1 MKKLSPRVWL
11 TLVLVGLVGQFAW
24 TIENMYFNVYLYNT
38 ISTDPGYISAM
49 VGWSAAAATLT
60 TLLMGALSD
69 RVGKR
74 KLFIC
79 GGYLLWGLSTAAF
92 GLVTVENAAKLFPA
106 AAATAAA
113 AVMIVV
119 LDCVM
124 TFFGSTANDAAFNAW
139 ITDTVPN
146 EARGKAESV
155 LAILPLISMLVIFG
169 LFDGM
174 TQRGEWQKF
183 FGIFGGLVVLTG
195 LVSVFLIPE
204 PKLEP
209 RKEPYLPT
217 LVYGLR
223 PAVVKENPAL
233 YLSFA
238 AFCLFSVA
246 VQVFFPYLII
256 YMQNYLHFDGYAL
269 VLGIVL
275 IFASVVSVLSGRMI
289 DRLGE
294 LTCVLPAAGVMFA
307 IVQPWASN
315 QFGKPDEPTQIVMV
329 QEETHTQETETG
341 QTEQKADDEKETAK
355 GRKKNS
361 KETDAIEEYRMHY
374 DQMKNVVDSAENSLV
389 KIKSYVAKMD
399 WFSESYEN
407 VTETSGLVFR
417 VDSNWLY
424 ILTSSRFIKSAQ
436 QITVTFP
443 GGEVADA
450 AVRQQDTVTELA
462 ILEIPLK
469 SIKESTIQSI
479 SAISIKGISSVEKG
493 EPVIA
498 VGSPMGYTDSINYGM
513 ITSITECEDVDGE
526 YKVIA
531 TDMAASD
538 MSYGFLLNLDGNMVG
553 IVAQKFKQ
561 TGAADTLTALGI
573 SDISYLLE
581 MLAAG
586 RSLPYTGVVGKSV
599 SADVAEHFSVPYGIY
614 VKKVNTD
621 SPAMYAGIQAA
632 DVITEINGESVGSM
646 SEYEDILR
654 KYQEGDTLKI
664 KVRRKS
670 IGGYADIEMK
680 LVMGAR

>member
-1 MKKLSPRVWL
+1 MGENEKKEFHFINEQIKKKPFYRRKWF
-11 TLVLVGLVGQFAW
+11 TQG
-24 TIENMYFNVYLYNT
+24 
-38 ISTDPGYISAM
+38 
-49 VGWSAAAATLT
+49 AAAI
-60 TLLMGALSD
+60 ALA
-69 RVGKR
+69 
-74 KLFIC
+74 L
-79 GGYLLWGLSTAAF
+79 
-92 GLVTVENAAKLFPA
+92 
-106 AAATAAA
+106 
-113 AVMIVV
+113 
-119 LDCVM
+119 
-124 TFFGSTANDAAFNAW
+124 
-139 ITDTVPN
+139 
-146 EARGKAESV
+146 
-155 LAILPLISMLVIFG
+155 IFG
-169 LFDGM
+169 
-174 TQRGEWQKF
+174 
-183 FGIFGGLVVLTG
+183 V
-195 LVSVFLIPE
+195 
-204 PKLEP
+204 
-209 RKEPYLPT
+209 
-217 LVYGLR
+217 
-223 PAVVKENPAL
+223 
-233 YLSFA
+233 
-238 AFCLFSVA
+238 
-246 VQVFFPYLII
+246 
-256 YMQNYLHFDGYAL
+256 
-269 VLGIVL
+269 
-275 IFASVVSVLSGRMI
+275 
-289 DRLGE
+289 
-294 LTCVLPAAGVMFA
+294 AAGVMFA

-341 QTEQKADDEKETAK
+341 QTEQKVDDEKETAK

-493 EPVIA
+493 ESVIA

-538 MSYGFLLNLDGNMVG
+538 TSYGFLLNLDGNMVG

-561 TGAADTLTALGI
+561 DWC
-573 SDISYLLE
+573 
-581 MLAAG
+581 G
-586 RSLPYTGVVGKSV
+586 RYVDCTW
-599 SADVAEHFSVPYGIY
+599 HF
-614 VKKVNTD
+614 
-621 SPAMYAGIQAA
+621 
-632 DVITEINGESVGSM
+632 
-646 SEYEDILR
+646 
-654 KYQEGDTLKI
+654 
-664 KVRRKS
+664 
-670 IGGYADIEMK
+670 
-680 LVMGAR
+680 

>member
-1 MKKLSPRVWL
+1 MWVWSKGILSEKPIIAEGIRYMGENEKKEFHFINEQIKKKPFYRRKWF
-11 TLVLVGLVGQFAW
+11 TQG
-24 TIENMYFNVYLYNT
+24 
-38 ISTDPGYISAM
+38 
-49 VGWSAAAATLT
+49 AAAI
-60 TLLMGALSD
+60 ALA
-69 RVGKR
+69 
-74 KLFIC
+74 L
-79 GGYLLWGLSTAAF
+79 
-92 GLVTVENAAKLFPA
+92 
-106 AAATAAA
+106 
-113 AVMIVV
+113 
-119 LDCVM
+119 
-124 TFFGSTANDAAFNAW
+124 
-139 ITDTVPN
+139 
-146 EARGKAESV
+146 
-155 LAILPLISMLVIFG
+155 IFG
-169 LFDGM
+169 
-174 TQRGEWQKF
+174 
-183 FGIFGGLVVLTG
+183 V
-195 LVSVFLIPE
+195 
-204 PKLEP
+204 
-209 RKEPYLPT
+209 
-217 LVYGLR
+217 
-223 PAVVKENPAL
+223 
-233 YLSFA
+233 
-238 AFCLFSVA
+238 
-246 VQVFFPYLII
+246 
-256 YMQNYLHFDGYAL
+256 
-269 VLGIVL
+269 
-275 IFASVVSVLSGRMI
+275 
-289 DRLGE
+289 
-294 LTCVLPAAGVMFA
+294 AAGVMFA

-450 AVRQQDTVTELA
+450 AVRRQDTGAELA
-462 ILEIPLK
+462 ILEIPIK

-493 EPVIA
+493 ESVIA

-573 SDISYLLE
+573 SDLSYLLE

-670 IGGYADIEMK
+670 IGGYADVEMK

>member
-1 MKKLSPRVWL
+1 MILNHKNDKTIKRCHKT
-11 TLVLVGLVGQFAW
+11 TLVRAYRGFRLLPLASYNYNF
-24 TIENMYFNVYLYNT
+24 TIFLLYPIMWVWSKGILNEKPIIAEGIRYMGENEKKEFHFINEQIKKKPFYRRKWFT
-38 ISTDPGYISAM
+38 QG
-49 VGWSAAAATLT
+49 AAAI
-60 TLLMGALSD
+60 ALA
-69 RVGKR
+69 
-74 KLFIC
+74 L
-79 GGYLLWGLSTAAF
+79 
-92 GLVTVENAAKLFPA
+92 
-106 AAATAAA
+106 
-113 AVMIVV
+113 
-119 LDCVM
+119 
-124 TFFGSTANDAAFNAW
+124 
-139 ITDTVPN
+139 
-146 EARGKAESV
+146 
-155 LAILPLISMLVIFG
+155 IFG
-169 LFDGM
+169 
-174 TQRGEWQKF
+174 
-183 FGIFGGLVVLTG
+183 V
-195 LVSVFLIPE
+195 
-204 PKLEP
+204 
-209 RKEPYLPT
+209 
-217 LVYGLR
+217 
-223 PAVVKENPAL
+223 
-233 YLSFA
+233 
-238 AFCLFSVA
+238 
-246 VQVFFPYLII
+246 
-256 YMQNYLHFDGYAL
+256 
-269 VLGIVL
+269 
-275 IFASVVSVLSGRMI
+275 
-289 DRLGE
+289 
-294 LTCVLPAAGVMFA
+294 AAGVMFA

-341 QTEQKADDEKETAK
+341 QTEQKVDDEKETAK

-493 EPVIA
+493 ESVIA

-538 MSYGFLLNLDGNMVG
+538 TSYGFLLNLDGNMVG

-599 SADVAEHFSVPYGIY
+599 SAGVAEHFSVPYGIY

-670 IGGYADIEMK
+670 IGGYADVEMK